1 MRYKIN
7 LKGKIYEVEVE
18 KGEAM
23 LIDEYEA
30 KAPAGPAAASA
41 PAAAPAAPAAPA
53 AAATPAPAAIAA
65 GETVNAPLPGTVL
78 DVKVAAGDAVKKGQ
92 VLLVIEAMKMEN
104 EVMAPHDGTVA
115 QVIASKG
122 ASVNSGDPL
131 VTLG

>member
-30 KAPAGPAAASA
+30 KAPA
-41 PAAAPAAPAAPA
+41 APA
-53 AAATPAPAAIAA
+53 AAASAAVPAAAAAPAPTAAAPAPAAIAS

-92 VLLVIEAMKMEN
+92 VLMIIEAMKMEN
-104 EVMAPHDGTVA
+104 EVLANSDGVIK
-115 QVIASKG
+115 QVVVSKG
-122 ASVNSGDPL
+122 QSVKTGDAL
-131 VTLG
+131 VVM

>member
-30 KAPAGPAAASA
+30 KAPAA
-41 PAAAPAAPAAPA
+41 PAASVPTAAPA
-53 AAATPAPAAIAA
+53 AAAAPAPAAAAPAPAAIAS

-92 VLLVIEAMKMEN
+92 VLMIIEAMKMEN
-104 EVMAPHDGTVA
+104 EVLANSDSVIK
-115 QVIASKG
+115 QVVVSKG
-122 ASVNSGDPL
+122 QSVKTGDAL
-131 VTLG
+131 VVM

>member
-30 KAPAGPAAASA
+30 KAPAAPA
-41 PAAAPAAPAAPA
+41 AAAPAAVPAAAAAPAPA
-53 AAATPAPAAIAA
+53 AAAPAPAAIAS

-78 DVKVAAGDAVKKGQ
+78 DVKVATGDAVKKGQ
-92 VLLVIEAMKMEN
+92 VLMIIEAMKMEN
-104 EVMAPHDGTVA
+104 EVLANSDGVIK
-115 QVIASKG
+115 QVVVSKG
-122 ASVNSGDPL
+122 QSVKTGDAL
-131 VTLG
+131 VVM

>member
-30 KAPAGPAAASA
+30 KAPAAPA
-41 PAAAPAAPAAPA
+41 AAAPAAVPAAAAAPAPA
-53 AAATPAPAAIAA
+53 AAAPAPAAIAS

-92 VLLVIEAMKMEN
+92 VLMIIEAMKMEN
-104 EVMAPHDGTVA
+104 EVLANSDG
-115 QVIASKG
+115 VIKQIVVSKG
-122 ASVNSGDPL
+122 QSVKTGDAL
-131 VTLG
+131 VVM

>member
-30 KAPAGPAAASA
+30 KAPAVPAAASA

-53 AAATPAPAAIAA
+53 AAAAPAPAAIAA

-104 EVMAPHDGTVA
+104 EVLASSDGTVK
-115 QVIASKG
+115 QVVVSKG
-122 ASVNSGDPL
+122 QSVKTGDPL
-131 VTLG
+131 VVL